1 MGQGKMSP
9 HQTNQNKT
17 ISRQA
22 SQPAEP
28 LNQGNLVIGWPADRT
43 PISELVRIVHLHS
56 LAAGLTLISH
66 SNIRTQADFSELLL
80 PLRVTF
86 RWYYL
91 DTVKNVKFKKNTGGK
106 TIIKN
111 SKTNYINF
119 KFYKNILKKKLF
131 FVCLLCYHRI
141 KRNHFNVWVWPHQPA
156 HRFTS
161 TLVRSRFAFV
171 VRREIANA
179 PREPDRITISH
190 FNFTAWLWAVSRS
203 GAALQHNS
211 LGSRAHFAFCCS
223 LYAGWLYLHAWLE
236 LARGLAPD
244 DVSIDWILICC
255 CIEIFNLL
263 LLFPN
268 CFY

>member
-1 MGQGKMSP
+1 MSP

-131 FVCLLCYHRI
+131 FCVFIVLSSHQAQPLQCVSVTSPARAPVHVHARPIALCIR
-141 KRNHFNVWVWPHQPA
+141 RATGDRERATRARPH
-156 HRFTS
+156 
-161 TLVRSRFAFV
+161 
-171 VRREIANA
+171 
-179 PREPDRITISH
+179 
-190 FNFTAWLWAVSRS
+190 
-203 GAALQHNS
+203 HN
-211 LGSRAHFAFCCS
+211 
-223 LYAGWLYLHAWLE
+223 
-236 LARGLAPD
+236 
-244 DVSIDWILICC
+244 
-255 CIEIFNLL
+255 
-263 LLFPN
+263 
-268 CFY
+268 